1 MSQIKV
7 QTPVVHLP
15 SFKRWMINRPAL
27 VNKLEALGIEP
38 FPEGFAFFEWY
49 YFTTLEDWGKVLL
62 DLVFKSDLY
71 SPTFKCADYAL
82 EAQTE
87 CAKRHKLN
95 SLRMCLDKRS
105 QEKGHAYNLFPYGDG
120 SGVEGI
126 MLFEPNE
133 GYEWSGALEIGD
145 FSYQPELVLV

>member
-1 MSQIKV
+1 MSTIKV
-7 QTPVVHLP
+7 QTPVVHTP
-15 SFKRWMINRPAL
+15 SFKRWGIQRSYFVRRL
-27 VNKLEALGIEP
+27 KALGIEP

-49 YFTTLEDWGKVLL
+49 YYTTLVDWGKVLY
-62 DLVFKSDLY
+62 DLVFKSGLY

-87 CAKRHKLN
+87 CSKRHKLN

-105 QEKGHAYNLFPYGDG
+105 QEKGHAYNLFPYGNG
-120 SGVEGI
+120 EGIEGI

-133 GYEWSGALEIGD
+133 GYKWSGALEIGD
-145 FSYQPELVLV
+145 FNYQPIAVLI

>member
-1 MSQIKV
+1 MSNLKFQ
-7 QTPVVHLP
+7 VVHTP
-15 SFKRWMINRPAL
+15 SFKRWMINRASL
-27 VNKLEALGIEP
+27 VYMLERRGIKP
-38 FPEGFAFFEWY
+38 FPEGFAFFDWY
-49 YFTTLEDWGKVLL
+49 YYTTLVDWGNVLL

-87 CAKRHKLN
+87 CAKRHGLN

-105 QEKGHAYNLFPYGDG
+105 SEKGHAYDIFPYGDG
-120 SGVEGI
+120 EGVEGV

-133 GYEWSGALEIGD
+133 GYEWSGVLEIGE
-145 FSYQPELVLV
+145 FSYLPELVLI